1 MTDNSDQDEIKELYD
16 RLNEIFTE
24 AAGIF
29 DRLNELTAQQCAALT
44 IEDEGVAWMTSI
56 TGEGSE

>member
-1 MTDNSDQDEIKELYD
+1 MTDSDKDEIKELYD

-44 IEDEGVAWMTSI
+44 VDDEGPAWVTNTS
-56 TGEGSE
+56 ENGSD